1 MGLLMDDIGRGNQA
15 APPCCGAGPAGV
27 GKTLTAEV
35 YSEIIR
41 RPLYRVHSGPTGLN
55 VAAME
60 TALKDV
66 LNPRSALGA
75 VMLIDEADVY
85 IKPPRRRH

>member
-1 MGLLMDDIGRGNQA
+1 
-15 APPCCGAGPAGV
+15 V

-41 RPLYRVHSGPTGLN
+41 RPLYRVHSGQLGLN

-60 TALKDV
+60 TVSRTCSPA
-66 LNPRSALGA
+66 PSAGA
-75 VMLIDEADVY
+75 
-85 IKPPRRRH
+85 P